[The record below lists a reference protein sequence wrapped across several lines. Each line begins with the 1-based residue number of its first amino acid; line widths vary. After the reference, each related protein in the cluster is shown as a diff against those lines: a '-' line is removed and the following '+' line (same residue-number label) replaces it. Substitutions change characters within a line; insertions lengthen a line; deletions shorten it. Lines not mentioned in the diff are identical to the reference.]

1 MVEPAMATE
10 AHRIGLFWAWAVQRV
25 EGKADVAV
33 ALPCSILATF
43 DELERLQR
51 GGVGILP
58 EPTVEEIIKRLRH
71 RYEGSADENSP
82 SLASWASPS
91 T

>member
-1 MVEPAMATE
+1 MAGS
-10 AHRIGLFWAWAVQRV
+10 A
-25 EGKADVAV
+25 
-33 ALPCSILATF
+33 CSILTIF

-71 RYEGSADENSP
+71 RYESSADDNSP

>member
-1 MVEPAMATE
+1 MGHLVWGDA
-10 AHRIGLFWAWAVQRV
+10 AH
-25 EGKADVAV
+25 AD

>member
-1 MVEPAMATE
+1 M
-10 AHRIGLFWAWAVQRV
+10 R
-25 EGKADVAV
+25 V
-33 ALPCSILATF
+33 ALLGMGCSVC
-43 DELERLQR
+43 
-51 GGVGILP
+51 GGCGSHVCSAAASWQPLMSWSGCSEGESAFSP

>member
-1 MVEPAMATE
+1 MEEPGMAAGARSEGHT
-10 AHRIGLFWAWAVQRV
+10 LVWAVHCV
-25 EGKADVAV
+25 GDVTHV
-33 ALPCSILATF
+33 GALLCSILATF

>member
-1 MVEPAMATE
+1 MRQSWNLCSVV
-10 AHRIGLFWAWAVQRV
+10 RGLTGMR
-25 EGKADVAV
+25 
-33 ALPCSILATF
+33 SILAIF

-71 RYEGSADENSP
+71 RYESSADENSP